1 MTVVVA
7 FLVFGTLQQPELP
20 TFPPSTVA
28 PADVGNALVGPLTY
42 TVDAREETGWRYFD
56 FSVGAEVFEPGPTE
70 WDLAFRRFNIIA
82 NGGAGFFGSAGIRD
96 LGPVSFDSLVAVPL
110 DGYTVTTAGRDSV
123 NAAIGRWYS
132 YSWSSHV
139 LTPKAHVYA
148 VRTADG
154 RYAKMQIVSYYCP
167 GALPGCVSIRYAYQG
182 DGSTRTRSGEAGVEP
197 PVPQSRS
204 PGP

>member
-1 MTVVVA
+1 MPLRRLPRELWIPVGLSGVVTVVVA

-132 YSWSSHV
+132 YSWSSHATYRV
-139 LTPKAHVYA
+139 CAASV
-148 VRTADG
+148 TAA
-154 RYAKMQIVSYYCP
+154 RPSRLKWC
-167 GALPGCVSIRYAYQG
+167 
-182 DGSTRTRSGEAGVEP
+182 VEP
-197 PVPQSRS
+197 TPHFPGRS
-204 PGP
+204 